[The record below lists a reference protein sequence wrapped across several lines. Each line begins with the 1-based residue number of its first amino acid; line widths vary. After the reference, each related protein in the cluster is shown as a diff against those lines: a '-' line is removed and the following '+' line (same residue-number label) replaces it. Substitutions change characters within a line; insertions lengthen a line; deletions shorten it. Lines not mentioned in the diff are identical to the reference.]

1 MSTKLLKDNADLK
14 AQIVRSPDRQRKEI
28 SEMSSQR
35 IELQNTVQAYRNKTR
50 DLTGRI
56 DTMGELEFVRSLPIE
71 SAAKLSEMFRD
82 QGSAIAHQTTEQHRA
97 RSQEASSSA

>member
-1 MSTKLLKDNADLK
+1 MLIFRHQRLKVEISTKLLKDNADLK

-35 IELQNTVQAYRNKTR
+35 VELQNTVQAYRNKTR

-56 DTMGELEFVRSLPIE
+56 DTMGELEFVRC
-71 SAAKLSEMFRD
+71 FRN
-82 QGSAIAHQTTEQHRA
+82 A
-97 RSQEASSSA
+97 RRETI

>member
-1 MSTKLLKDNADLK
+1 MQRLKVEISTKLLKDNADLK

-35 IELQNTVQAYRNKTR
+35 VELQNTVQAYRNKTR

-56 DTMGELEFVRSLPIE
+56 DTMGELEFVSRSGCLGGNVLMSIWGRRCNR
-71 SAAKLSEMFRD
+71 SS
-82 QGSAIAHQTTEQHRA
+82 GSRII
-97 RSQEASSSA
+97 

>member
-1 MSTKLLKDNADLK
+1 MFFTVLSIYADCGFYLQRLKVEISTKLLKDNADLK

-56 DTMGELEFVRSLPIE
+56 DTMGELEFVRQLWT
-71 SAAKLSEMFRD
+71 AVVAKLTQRYS
-82 QGSAIAHQTTEQHRA
+82 GV
-97 RSQEASSSA
+97 